1 MVRHNPAAIEKL
13 FQQNLR
19 LQFDTQTVYLTVK
32 FQVAQFKLGQIYPS
46 KKYQRAITE
55 SMQHLITIEGVPNI
69 LNLNHFSSRP
79 EFQHI
84 YVNLANSKSLQLL
97 FSTLAQSKIFDQI
110 QGICLT
116 NNNIRNIEP
125 ITKLPMVSLDL
136 IDLRN
141 NDVGYLNCLVNR
153 RVFIL
158 FQRLKIFHFFR
169 FDPYMIWMD

>member
-19 LQFDTQTVYLTVK
+19 LQFDTQTVYITVK

-110 QGICLT
+110 RGICLT

-125 ITKLPMVSLDL
+125 ITKLPMVTLHL

-141 NDVGYLNCLVNR
+141 NDVSYLNCLVNK

-158 FQRLKIFHFFR
+158 SQRLKIFHFSR
-169 FDPYMIWMD
+169 FDPFMIWMD